1 MINSN
6 RIVPIEVY
14 DLLSMIGL
22 IMKLAGTSVSKI
34 SATNPAEFNVTGTG
48 DVGNKLADEPVKVL
62 DFKSGVTAGVIY
74 FIPSYDYEGFKV
86 AGTKVTTAGADVEA
100 DGRTLYTATLASGDV
115 TIAKVAF

>member
-22 IMKLAGTSVSKI
+22 VMKLAGTTVSKI
-34 SATNPAEFNVTGTG
+34 SASNPGEFVVTGSG
-48 DVGNKLADEPVKVL
+48 DVGNKLADEPVKSL
-62 DFKSGVTAGVIY
+62 DFASGVTAGVVY
-74 FIPSYDYEGFKV
+74 FVPSYDYEGFKV
-86 AGTKVTTAGADVEA
+86 AGTEVTTAGADVDA
-100 DGRTLYTATLASGDV
+100 DGRTLYTATLSGGTV